1 MAQQLRVNVGCGRSP
16 TPGWYNFDNSLAVRL
31 ARFPLLPSIMRL
43 VSAERGAFAEAAGR
57 NGIRWAQAWRLP
69 LPNATVEVVYSSH
82 MFEHLDRSEADA
94 FLREV
99 KRVLVSG
106 GILRLA
112 VPDLGRL
119 VDDYLRD
126 RDADSFVAG
135 THLTMTR
142 PRSLGKRFMM
152 ALVGPRHH
160 LWMYDGSSLVR
171 RLLGAGFRDAVVLPA
186 GRTTIA
192 APGSLNLAERA
203 EESIYVEG
211 TL

>member
-1 MAQQLRVNVGCGRSP
+1 MPQRLRVNVGCGRTP
-16 TPGWYNFDNSLAVRL
+16 TPGWCNFDNSLAVRL
-31 ARFPLLPSIMRL
+31 ARVPLVLPFLGL
-43 VSAERGAFAEAAGR
+43 VSTESRAFAEAAR
-57 NGIRWAQAWRLP
+57 LNQIRWAQAWRLP
-69 LPNATVEVVYSSH
+69 LADATAEVVYCSH
-82 MFEHLDRSEADA
+82 MFEHLDQAEAAA

-119 VDDYLRD
+119 VDAYLRD

-135 THLTMTR
+135 THLAMTR
-142 PRSLGKRFMM
+142 PRSLARRLQV

-160 LWMYDGSSLVR
+160 LWMYDGDSLVR
-171 RLLGAGFRDAVVLPA
+171 FLLRAGFRDAVVLPP

-192 APGSLNLAERA
+192 APDPLNLAERA
-203 EESIYVEG
+203 EESVYVEAA
-211 TL
+211 L